1 MMTYYESAEDIQIT
15 HKRALHELK
24 SHGVLEDVE
33 MFYQECGRRET
44 YDAQEVLN
52 WLGY

>member
-1 MMTYYESAEDIQIT
+1 MTYYESAEGEQINAA
-15 HKRALHELK
+15 RAKLEVEK
-24 SHGVLEDVE
+24 HGSLWCDFLEDN
-33 MFYQECGRRET
+33 GLRAA